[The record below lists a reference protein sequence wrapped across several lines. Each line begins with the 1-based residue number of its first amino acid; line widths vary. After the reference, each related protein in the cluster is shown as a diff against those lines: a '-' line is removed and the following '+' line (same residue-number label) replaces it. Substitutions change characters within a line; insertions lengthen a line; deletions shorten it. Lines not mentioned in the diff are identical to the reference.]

1 MVRKLYISPLARKDL
16 ESIFHYGMTEFG
28 YKSTVLFLDKFEKAF
43 SQLCDFDLGL
53 PCDYVLPN
61 LYRYVVERYV
71 VFYFRT
77 TEEIKIIR
85 ILHGSQDV
93 KNKF

>member
-1 MVRKLYISPLARKDL
+1 MLTLSAQQI
-16 ESIFHYGMTEFG
+16 
-28 YKSTVLFLDKFEKAF
+28 
-43 SQLCDFDLGL
+43 
-53 PCDYVLPN
+53 
-61 LYRYVVERYV
+61 ERL
-71 VFYFRT
+71 FYFRT

>member
-1 MVRKLYISPLARKDL
+1 M
-16 ESIFHYGMTEFG
+16 
-28 YKSTVLFLDKFEKAF
+28 
-43 SQLCDFDLGL
+43 

-61 LYRYVVERYV
+61 LYRYVIERYV